1 MNVFSSGG
9 VDIAYID
16 LAAPQGPNEPILLI
30 HGFASTHRVNWI
42 DPSWTRTLGEAG
54 YRVIALD
61 NRGHGQSG
69 KPYDPAQYH
78 PAVMAGDA
86 VALLDHLGIEK
97 ADLMGYSMGA
107 RIAATCAATH
117 PERVRSL
124 LLGGL
129 GIHLVEGEG
138 LPPGIAD
145 ALEAPVADGI
155 SEPTARMFRLFAE
168 RNGSDLRAL
177 AACIRGSRASLTA
190 ADLARVSCPV
200 LVSVGTRDPIAGD
213 PHRLAALFPNG
224 TAFDIPD
231 RDHNLAVGDRT
242 HKARVL
248 EFLAHRP

>member
-1 MNVFSSGG
+1 MLV
-9 VDIAYID
+9 
-16 LAAPQGPNEPILLI
+16 

-42 DPSWTRTLGEAG
+42 NPSWTRTLGEAG

-61 NRGHGQSG
+61 NRGHGKSG

-78 PAVMAGDA
+78 PAVMAEDV
-86 VALLDHLGIEK
+86 VALIDHLGL
-97 ADLMGYSMGA
+97 ATVDLMGYSMGA

-138 LPPGIAD
+138 LPPGIAE
-145 ALEAPVADGI
+145 ALEAASPDDVV
-155 SEPTARMFRLFAE
+155 EPTVRMFRLFAE
-168 RNGSDLRAL
+168 RNGSDLNAL
-177 AACIRGSRASLTA
+177 AACIRGSRTSLTA
-190 ADLARVSCPV
+190 ANLAHVSCPV

-248 EFLAHRP
+248 DFLAHRP